1 MIFFIIGFF
10 LLPFIEIYKYLKYTL
25 SKITLNIMTI
35 YSANILVYL
44 IMIILTIAFFTLLE
58 RKVMSSIQRRRGP
71 NIVGLFGFIQPF
83 ADGLKL
89 LLKELLY
96 TSNSNILIFFLAPIF
111 TFMCTLTIWLV
122 IPLIPNYTLVDIP
135 FSVLFLLAIS
145 SFSVHTIIFSGWA
158 SNSKY
163 AFLGSIRSASQM
175 ISYEITISTIY
186 LSVIM
191 IAGSFSLSDI
201 INSQQFI
208 WFIWPLFPM
217 WILFVITSLAETNRA
232 PFDLPEAEAELV
244 AGYNVEY
251 SAITFALFFLAEYGN
266 MILMSTLATI
276 FFFGGWQF
284 QNLTH
289 ELNIITFS
297 IKIVCN
303 MFIFLWVRAAYPRY
317 RYDQLMKIGWK
328 VLIPLSFS
336 LLMFESSLLFT
347 FHL

>member
-1 MIFFIIGFF
+1 MSHFLIGLLILPFFELYF
-10 LLPFIEIYKYLKYTL
+10 LLKSYL
-25 SKITLNIMTI
+25 SKLVFSISII
-35 YSANILVYL
+35 YSANIVVYL
-44 IMIILTIAFFTLLE
+44 VMIILTIAFFTLLE

-71 NIVGLFGFIQPF
+71 NIVGLFGFLQPF

-96 TSNSNILIFFLAPIF
+96 TSNSNILIFFLSPIF

-122 IPLIPNYTLVDIP
+122 VPLIPNYTLVDIP

-175 ISYEITISTIY
+175 ISYEISISTIY

-191 IAGSFSLSDI
+191 ISGSFSLNDI
-201 INSQQFI
+201 IESQESV
-208 WFIWPLFPM
+208 WFILPLLPM
-217 WILFVITSLAETNRA
+217 WLLFVITSLAETNRA

-266 MILMSTLATI
+266 MILMSTLSTI

-284 QNLTH
+284 YGWTH
-289 ELNIITFS
+289 EFNIVIFS
-297 IKIVCN
+297 MKIVCN

-336 LLMFESSLLFT
+336 LLMLESSLIFT
-347 FHL
+347 FHV